1 MATESPQSEPP
12 PQVVLYHLA
21 TGHYISRALCLAA
34 KLGIAELL
42 TTQAR
47 VSVIEGVSAE

>member
-34 KLGIAELL
+34 KLGIGSCLRRRGWAWSRGW
-42 TTQAR
+42 AR
-47 VSVIEGVSAE
+47 N